1 MRNDGLTAFP
11 LLPLRLVLTAVCH
24 GNLVLLI
31 ADCNLSQLAALLS
44 AKTAKLDALDVDEGN
59 CMSRLAA
66 LDMARRRFTMEPRE
80 GVSPTRRRTS
90 VSTRARAAS
99 GAYGFSELARSFRTS
114 GASSEGSDSSE
125 VERIRASGEEDRVAS
140 VPEEHDGRPDGP
152 SQRESLATSPASGA
166 QAAGPRATQARGSGD
181 SASVPRRAEKAKKP
195 IRRRLSTT
203 TSLTRPSEIPGN
215 RAIRLERKTPGESLG
230 FVLKTV
236 KIATVDPDTGEPTG
250 HFVDPTFVA
259 EVGPEGL
266 AYKSGMRA
274 GDHILEI
281 DGEACQTM
289 KHEFVV
295 RLLMQNQG
303 TVSMVIILLPLPLPS
318 ICPYSAGGQNKTKQ
332 CDHGVGASH
341 YFLIHCRDMCVLN

>member
-1 MRNDGLTAFP
+1 M
-11 LLPLRLVLTAVCH
+11 
-24 GNLVLLI
+24 
-31 ADCNLSQLAALLS
+31 
-44 AKTAKLDALDVDEGN
+44 
-59 CMSRLAA
+59 
-66 LDMARRRFTMEPRE
+66 
-80 GVSPTRRRTS
+80 
-90 VSTRARAAS
+90 
-99 GAYGFSELARSFRTS
+99 
-114 GASSEGSDSSE
+114 
-125 VERIRASGEEDRVAS
+125 
-140 VPEEHDGRPDGP
+140 
-152 SQRESLATSPASGA
+152 
-166 QAAGPRATQARGSGD
+166 
-181 SASVPRRAEKAKKP
+181 
-195 IRRRLSTT
+195 RRRLSTT